1 MKFQI
6 DFKQSVKKDL
16 RKIESHFVEKIF
28 VKIRELENFPD
39 VAGLE
44 KLSGF
49 KDYFRMRIGDYRAV
63 FRVFGKKYR
72 IEICYIRHRKFVYKS
87 LS

>member
-6 DFKQSVKKDL
+6 DFKQSVNKDL
-16 RKIESHFVEKIF
+16 KKIENRFVEKIF

-39 VAGLE
+39 VSGLE

-49 KDYFRMRIGDYRAV
+49 RDYFRVRIGDYRAI
-63 FRVFGKKYR
+63 FRVSGKEHR
-72 IEICYIRHRKFVYKS
+72 IEICYIRHRKFVYKT
-87 LS
+87 LT